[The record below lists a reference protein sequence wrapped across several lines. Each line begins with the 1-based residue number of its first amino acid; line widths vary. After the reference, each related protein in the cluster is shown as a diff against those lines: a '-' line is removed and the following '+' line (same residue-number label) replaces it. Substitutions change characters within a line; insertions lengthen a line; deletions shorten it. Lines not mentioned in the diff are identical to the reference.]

1 MEEIS
6 IMPGSIRLVSANC
19 AAGIDSKKRVH
30 TGGGEIGVE
39 RQNKN
44 EGGGT
49 GDGET
54 GTSLRFLGI

>member
-30 TGGGEIGVE
+30 TGGGGNRSRKTEQE
-39 RQNKN
+39 
-44 EGGGT
+44 
-49 GDGET
+49 
-54 GTSLRFLGI
+54 